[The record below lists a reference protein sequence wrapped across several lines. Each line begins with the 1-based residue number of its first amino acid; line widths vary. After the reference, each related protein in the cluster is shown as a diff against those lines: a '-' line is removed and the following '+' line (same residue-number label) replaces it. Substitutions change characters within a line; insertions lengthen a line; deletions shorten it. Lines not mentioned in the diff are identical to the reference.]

1 MMMKHWM
8 LRLRKPLINIKW
20 RIELLVGKFD
30 QFEGFIPFA
39 DGLLEAK
46 YVHVRDKNGVEV
58 LTLKHYQWDALRDR
72 WIDVSKEYTV
82 RVGKQ

>member
-1 MMMKHWM
+1 MMKPWL
-8 LRLRKPLINIKW
+8 LRMRKPLINIKW
-20 RIELLVGKFD
+20 RMELLAGKFD

-46 YVHVRDKNGVEV
+46 YVHVRDENGVDV

-72 WIDVSKEYTV
+72 WIDVSKIFEG
-82 RVGKQ
+82 RISNL